1 MKKKIIVTVGILFA
15 IGIVSQVVERT
26 MDRDAIKDFVVTNFK
41 ETDDD
46 ATNFD
51 FKDEKET
58 NFIEWLGF

>member
-26 MDRDAIKDFVVTNFK
+26 MDRDSIKDFVVTNFK

>member
-26 MDRDAIKDFVVTNFK
+26 MDRDAIKDFIVTNFK